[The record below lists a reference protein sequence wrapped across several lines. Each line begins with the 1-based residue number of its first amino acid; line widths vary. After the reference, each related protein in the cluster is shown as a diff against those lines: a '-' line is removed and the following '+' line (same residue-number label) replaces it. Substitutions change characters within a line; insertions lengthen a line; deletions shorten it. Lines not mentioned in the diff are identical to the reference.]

1 MDTKTL
7 NVSCVFSKPT
17 ELFAAKVLML
27 ICYHQMVVYKVWLLF
42 SQSRSQGLKKKSK
55 KKDVSKLLILIYPLT
70 TRVVGAPQIISQ
82 PVWLVYWYTLQ
93 PRVINRRVWVAVNK
107 VRIIQLCYECVFVQ
121 QIQESNFAW
130 WQ

>member
-1 MDTKTL
+1 M
-7 NVSCVFSKPT
+7 VAVFT
-17 ELFAAKVLML
+17 VKVTG
-27 ICYHQMVVYKVWLLF
+27 I
-42 SQSRSQGLKKKSK
+42 KKKSK